1 MINIDVKLTLE
12 QTGDIRRMIDN
23 RLFLMCVN
31 NPSNILVDG
40 ELTPELAQEK
50 HDLKEL
56 FRIVS
61 NATDQSLKADK

>member
-1 MINIDVKLTLE
+1 MDTINVKLTLE

-23 RLFLMCVN
+23 RLFLMCAN
-31 NPSNILVDG
+31 NPFNILVDG

-56 FRIVS
+56 FKIVS
-61 NATDQSLKADK
+61 DANN